1 MFTQF
6 VLQIPNI
13 VTVPSIEELQYN
25 FEQVIISVIDTHKSI
40 ILWGQRY
47 LPDKKILF
55 NGNIF

>member
-13 VTVPSIEELQYN
+13 VTVPSIEELQNN

-47 LPDKKILF
+47 HLPDKKMF